1 MKPERWQ
8 QIDRVFQAALEYEPD
23 ERAAFLDEAC
33 AGDPNLR
40 REVEALLACD
50 AEAET
55 FIETPALKEASDLLA
70 EQQAESMVGQ
80 VIGPYKILG
89 PLGAGGMGE
98 VYLAQDARLG
108 RRVALKLLPAC
119 FTRDEAKV
127 RRFEQEARAASALNH
142 PNIITIYEIGQAE
155 GIHFIVG
162 EFVDGCTLRELL
174 ARRQMTLTEALDIAI
189 QAANALRSSTRGQ
202 DSAS

>member
-1 MKPERWQ
+1 
-8 QIDRVFQAALEYEPD
+8 
-23 ERAAFLDEAC
+23 
-33 AGDPNLR
+33 
-40 REVEALLACD
+40 
-50 AEAET
+50 
-55 FIETPALKEASDLLA
+55 
-70 EQQAESMVGQ
+70 
-80 VIGPYKILG
+80 
-89 PLGAGGMGE
+89 MGE

-189 QAANALRSSTRGQ
+189 QAANALQAAHEARIVHRDVKPENLMLRRDGYVKVLDFGLAKLTEPQGVESDASAPAIGALKTNAGVVMGTANYMSPEQARGLAVDERTDIFSFDLRNDRRSRTVRGP
-202 DSAS
+202 DGE